1 MPEKTEPIR
10 LLYLSDTLADEARF
24 PGLTGVLAVVIVD
37 TGLYC

>member
-10 LLYLSDTLADEARF
+10 LFFKDALADEPRF
-24 PGLTGVLAVVIVD
+24 PGLTGVLAVVIED